1 MKGRKWSKEEE
12 EFLKEN
18 YTVISDKEI
27 ARRLGRTLSSI
38 RGKVN
43 FEKGK
48 KSKQSRLIN
57 KNNYLTEEQ
66 RKKKIKNIIFMA
78 TGIYLND
85 KV

>member
-12 EFLKEN
+12 KFLKEN

-27 ARRLGRTLSSI
+27 ARYLGRTLSSI

-57 KNNYLTEEQ
+57 KNNYLPV
-66 RKKKIKNIIFMA
+66 KSSI
-78 TGIYLND
+78 
-85 KV
+85 

>member
-12 EFLKEN
+12 KFLKEN

-27 ARRLGRTLSSI
+27 ARYLGRTLSSI
-38 RGKVN
+38 RGKVD